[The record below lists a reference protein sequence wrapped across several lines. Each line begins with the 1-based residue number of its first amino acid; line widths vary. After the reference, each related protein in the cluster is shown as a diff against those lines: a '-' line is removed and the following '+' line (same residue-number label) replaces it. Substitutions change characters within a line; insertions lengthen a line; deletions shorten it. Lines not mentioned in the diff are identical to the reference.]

1 MTERRTF
8 EQGWAA
14 KPFKEQFPDMDE
26 SAAGRLDEINSA
38 ITTLWIGG
46 MITYS
51 QMTTIR
57 EKKFPKLVGQ
67 EIDKMDEV
75 DNIEESILEFPL
87 EISSNLH
94 EDIFGDRNA

>member
-14 KPFKEQFPDMDE
+14 KPFKEQFPDMDTDV
-26 SAAGRLDEINSA
+26 ATRLDRINEA
-38 ITTLWIGG
+38 ITTLLIGG

-67 EIDKMDEV
+67 EVDKIDKIDAEAK
-75 DNIEESILEFPL
+75 N
-87 EISSNLH
+87 H
-94 EDIFGDRNA
+94 GT

>member
-38 ITTLWIGG
+38 ITTLLIGG
-46 MITYS
+46 MITFS

-67 EIDKMDEV
+67 EIDKIDKI
-75 DNIEESILEFPL
+75 DKIDAESKNPAI
-87 EISSNLH
+87 
-94 EDIFGDRNA
+94 

>member
-38 ITTLWIGG
+38 ITTLLIGG
-46 MITYS
+46 MITFS

-67 EIDKMDEV
+67 EVDKIDKIDAEAK
-75 DNIEESILEFPL
+75 N
-87 EISSNLH
+87 H
-94 EDIFGDRNA
+94 GT

>member
-14 KPFKEQFPDMDE
+14 KPFKEQFPNMDE

-38 ITTLWIGG
+38 ITTLLIGG

-67 EIDKMDEV
+67 EVDKMDERV
-75 DNIEESILEFPL
+75 AKNR
-87 EISSNLH
+87 
-94 EDIFGDRNA
+94 GT

>member
-26 SAAGRLDEINSA
+26 RAAGRLDEINSA
-38 ITTLWIGG
+38 ITTLLIGG

-67 EIDKMDEV
+67 EIDKMDERV
-75 DNIEESILEFPL
+75 AKNR
-87 EISSNLH
+87 
-94 EDIFGDRNA
+94 GT

>member
-14 KPFKEQFPDMDE
+14 KPFKEQFPGMDE
-26 SAAGRLDEINSA
+26 SAAGHLDEINSA
-38 ITTLWIGG
+38 ITTLLVGG

-67 EIDKMDEV
+67 EIDKMDERV
-75 DNIEESILEFPL
+75 AKNR
-87 EISSNLH
+87 
-94 EDIFGDRNA
+94 GT

>member
-26 SAAGRLDEINSA
+26 SAAGHLDEINSA
-38 ITTLWIGG
+38 ITTLMVGG

-51 QMTTIR
+51 QMTIIR

-67 EIDKMDEV
+67 EIDKMDERV
-75 DNIEESILEFPL
+75 AKNR
-87 EISSNLH
+87 
-94 EDIFGDRNA
+94 GT